1 MTIRDIET
9 FFETWAPPW
18 TAWER
23 DVIGLQIGDRERRV
37 RRVLVALDVTR
48 GVVKEAIAKKAD
60 LIVSHHPLLF
70 HPPSSITTGDE
81 LGRLLLTLAEKRMAV
96 YSAHTNL
103 DSVRGGVSFALAEAL
118 GLRGIE
124 FLAPLKDTLVKIA
137 VFVPSGHVDTV
148 AGAMSKAGAGAIGK
162 YDSCSFRTVGT
173 GTFRGSEDSNPF
185 LGQKGKLESVEETR
199 VEMIAP
205 RANISSI
212 LTAMKAVHPYEEV
225 AYDVYP
231 LQNTDP
237 EHGMG
242 AVGTL
247 AKSVTLGSF
256 LKKIKAA
263 LRAEAVRYSGR
274 LNRQVQRVAVCGGS
288 GSDLLRDALA
298 THADAFVTADVKY
311 HAFHEAGDR
320 LTLIDPGHWE
330 TEHVILKPIA
340 ERLKRHARTTG
351 EPLEVFTTNIR
362 TNPTHFLS

>member
-1 MTIRDIET
+1 M
-9 FFETWAPPW
+9 
-18 TAWER
+18 
-23 DVIGLQIGDRERRV
+23 IGLQIGNRERRV
-37 RRVLVALDVTR
+37 RRVLVALDVTPE
-48 GVVKEAIAKKAD
+48 VVKEAIGKKAD

-81 LGRLLLTLAEKRMAV
+81 LGKSLLTLAEKRIAV
-96 YSAHTNL
+96 FSAHTNL
-103 DSVRGGVSFALAEAL
+103 DCARGGVSFALAEAL
-118 GLRGIE
+118 GLRGTE

-137 VFVPSGHVDTV
+137 VFVPSGHVDAV
-148 AGAMSKAGAGAIGK
+148 AGAMGKAGAGAIGK

-173 GTFRGSEDSNPF
+173 GTFRGSEASNPF

-199 VEMIAP
+199 IEMIAP
-205 RANISSI
+205 RANAPSI
-212 LTAMKAVHPYEEV
+212 LTAMKAAHPYEEV
-225 AYDVYP
+225 AYDLYP

-242 AVGTL
+242 TVGTL
-247 AKSVTLGSF
+247 TKPMTLGSF
-256 LKKIKAA
+256 LKRVKIT
-263 LRAEAVRYSGR
+263 LRAEAVRYTGR
-274 LNRQVQRVAVCGGS
+274 LNRQVRRVAVCGGS
-288 GSDLLRDALA
+288 GSNLLQNAIA

-320 LTLIDPGHWE
+320 LALIDPGHWE